1 MERALSGRVLHFHGM
16 FSEKAGN
23 PARQNT
29 QEQIMPEAKDNNR
42 KYVSFSH
49 TFSDP
54 WSGENAEDALDVTL
68 TFRFSKP
75 TKTQIQRLQ
84 DKAPKNPG
92 QASRNLLLEVVHPE
106 DKQGLSEAM
115 EEYPGIATSF
125 ATAIIRGV
133 GISAELG
140 N

>member
-1 MERALSGRVLHFHGM
+1 MERVLSGRAFLFCAMLGQ
-16 FSEKAGN
+16 KRAIK
-23 PARQNT
+23 PAKQRSFYMSQL
-29 QEQIMPEAKDNNR
+29 ENR

-54 WSGENAEDALDVTL
+54 WAGDNAEDAEDVTL

-75 TKTQIQRLQ
+75 SKTQIQRLQ
-84 DKAPKNPG
+84 DKASRNVG
-92 QASRNLLLEVVHPE
+92 QASRNLVLDCVHPD
-106 DKQGLSEAM
+106 DKQALTDAM
-115 EEYPGIATSF
+115 EEYPGIAASF
-125 ATAIIRGV
+125 ATAIIKGV

>member
-1 MERALSGRVLHFHGM
+1 ML
-16 FSEKAGN
+16 
-23 PARQNT
+23 
-29 QEQIMPEAKDNNR
+29 EAKDNNR

-54 WSGENAEDALDVTL
+54 WAGENADDAQDVTL
-68 TFRFSKP
+68 SFRFAKP

-84 DKAPKNPG
+84 DKAAKNAG
-92 QASRNLLLEVVHPE
+92 QASRNLILDCVHP
-106 DKQGLSEAM
+106 DDRQALTDAM

-125 ATAIIRGV
+125 AAAIIKGV

>member
-1 MERALSGRVLHFHGM
+1 MS
-16 FSEKAGN
+16 
-23 PARQNT
+23 Q
-29 QEQIMPEAKDNNR
+29 PENR

-54 WSGENAEDALDVTL
+54 WAGDTAEDAQDVIL
-68 TFRFSKP
+68 TFRFAKP

-84 DKAPKNPG
+84 DKAARNAG
-92 QASRNLLLEVVHPE
+92 QASRNLILDCVHPD
-106 DKQGLSEAM
+106 DKQALTDAM

>member
-1 MERALSGRVLHFHGM
+1 MERALSGRVFLFHAKL
-16 FSEKAGN
+16 EE
-23 PARQNT
+23 NT
-29 QEQIMPEAKDNNR
+29 GGYTHKQKELFMSQLEGR

-54 WSGENAEDALDVTL
+54 WSGDSADDAQDVTL
-68 TFRFSKP
+68 SFRFAKP
-75 TKTQIQRLQ
+75 NKTQIQRLQ
-84 DKAPKNPG
+84 DKAAKNAG
-92 QASRNLLLEVVHPE
+92 QASRNLVLDCVHPD
-106 DKQGLSEAM
+106 DKQALTDAM

-125 ATAIIRGV
+125 ATAIIKGV

>member
-1 MERALSGRVLHFHGM
+1 MERALSGRVFLFHAKL
-16 FSEKAGN
+16 EE
-23 PARQNT
+23 NT
-29 QEQIMPEAKDNNR
+29 GGYTHKQTELFMSQLEGR

-54 WSGENAEDALDVTL
+54 WSGDSADDAQDVTL
-68 TFRFSKP
+68 SFRFAKP
-75 TKTQIQRLQ
+75 NKTQIQRLQ
-84 DKAPKNPG
+84 DKAAKNAG
-92 QASRNLLLEVVHPE
+92 QASRNLVLDCVHPD
-106 DKQGLSEAM
+106 DKQALTDAM

-125 ATAIIRGV
+125 ATAIIKGV

>member
-1 MERALSGRVLHFHGM
+1 MSQLE
-16 FSEKAGN
+16 
-23 PARQNT
+23 
-29 QEQIMPEAKDNNR
+29 NR

-54 WSGENAEDALDVTL
+54 WSGDSAEEAQDVTL
-68 TFRFSKP
+68 SFRFAKP
-75 TKTQIQRLQ
+75 TKLQIQRLQ
-84 DKAPKNPG
+84 DKAAKNAG
-92 QASRNLLLEVVHPE
+92 QASRNLVLACVHPD
-106 DKQGLSEAM
+106 DKQALTDAM

-125 ATAIIRGV
+125 ATAIIKGV

>member
-1 MERALSGRVLHFHGM
+1 MERALSGRVFCFYGISPGNGAIPPLKNKEIFM
-16 FSEKAGN
+16 SE
-23 PARQNT
+23 
-29 QEQIMPEAKDNNR
+29 PENR
-42 KYVSFSH
+42 KFVSFTH

-54 WSGENAEDALDVTL
+54 WSGENAEDARDVSL
-68 TFRFSKP
+68 SFRFAKP
-75 TKTQIQRLQ
+75 TKLHIQRLQ
-84 DKAPKNPG
+84 DKAAKNAG
-92 QASRNLLLEVVHPE
+92 QASRNLILDCVHP
-106 DKQGLSEAM
+106 DDRQALTDAM